1 MAVSSFRQPSLHAS
15 SEVQA
20 ALSSLCAIAIMA
32 PEPEPWQLLRDGQRC
47 AAHVASFL
55 YQALGALDPYTDISL
70 PPPRHSLLDRYRAPG
85 RVLLAME
92 GGCTRAGWH
101 ALVEEQ
107 RLAGVRA
114 LYIAIGAALAD
125 DLEQLV
131 DLGPVLDEQLS
142 KHGPAR
148 QYLEAFQLG
157 LGRLTGLIELLADTR
172 RVVCY
177 TAPDGRRLMDLFQSA
192 EPG

>member
-1 MAVSSFRQPSLHAS
+1 MAVSSFRPLALRAC

-20 ALSSLCAIAIMA
+20 GLGALSSIAIMA
-32 PEPEPWQLLRDGQRC
+32 PEPEPSQLLSDGQRC
-47 AAHVASFL
+47 AARVANFL
-55 YQALGALDPYTDISL
+55 YQALGALDPYTDISF
-70 PPPRHSLLDRYRAPG
+70 PPLRRRLSRYDSPH
-85 RVLLAME
+85 RVMLAME
-92 GGCTRAGWH
+92 GGCTRVGWQ
-101 ALVEEQ
+101 ARVEEQ

-125 DLEQLV
+125 DIEQLV

-142 KHGPAR
+142 KHGRAR

-157 LGRLTGLIELLADTR
+157 LGRLTGLLELLADTR

>member
-1 MAVSSFRQPSLHAS
+1 MEGFDPHLEAMRMAVSSFRPLALRAC

-20 ALSSLCAIAIMA
+20 ALSALSSIASMA
-32 PEPEPWQLLRDGQRC
+32 PERESRQLLSDGQRC
-47 AAHVASFL
+47 AERLASFL
-55 YQALGALDPYTDISL
+55 YQALGALDPYTDISF
-70 PPPRHSLLDRYRAPG
+70 PPLRRRLSRYDSPH

-92 GGCTRAGWH
+92 GGCTRVGWQ
-101 ALVEEQ
+101 ARVEEQ

-131 DLGPVLDEQLS
+131 DLGPVLDDLLS

-157 LGRLTGLIELLADTR
+157 LGRLTGLIEL
-172 RVVCY
+172 
-177 TAPDGRRLMDLFQSA
+177 M
-192 EPG
+192 

>member
-1 MAVSSFRQPSLHAS
+1 M
-15 SEVQA
+15 
-20 ALSSLCAIAIMA
+20 
-32 PEPEPWQLLRDGQRC
+32 
-47 AAHVASFL
+47 
-55 YQALGALDPYTDISL
+55 
-70 PPPRHSLLDRYRAPG
+70 
-85 RVLLAME
+85 
-92 GGCTRAGWH
+92 
-101 ALVEEQ
+101 
-107 RLAGVRA
+107 
-114 LYIAIGAALAD
+114 
-125 DLEQLV
+125 

-172 RVVCY
+172 RVVSY